1 VARTLLRAARI
12 AGVITVRANS
22 MMTTDM
28 VMTVDLKIVVM
39 IVDAEM
45 IVIAVMVIAVMV
57 EDTKV
62 DMMGVATKVA
72 GMIIVAMTETTV
84 GVLVVSLLRMSTLL
98 VKSVTFM
105 DILPRSAGGATV
117 MTVVTMVIVV
127 DTRGQILLPKELIQ
141 TGTMTQGLLIISQA
155 S

>member
-1 VARTLLRAARI
+1 MSHVEVLPHVARTLLRAARI

-45 IVIAVMVIAVMV
+45 IVIAVMV

-84 GVLVVSLLRMSTLL
+84 GVLVVSPLRMLTLH
-98 VKSVTFM
+98 VKFVTFM
-105 DILPRSAGGATV
+105 DIPPRSAGDAMV
-117 MTVVTMVIVV
+117 MTMVTIVIVV
-127 DTRGQILLPKELIQ
+127 VTRG
-141 TGTMTQGLLIISQA
+141 
-155 S
+155 